1 MNMKLCD
8 HFLQIG
14 ELWYSNPAATCLW
27 GVVCLANPI
36 NYNSNWVALAKDV
49 IFTSRIP
56 EENTPAILDTSQVTK
71 QEHDLFF

>member
-1 MNMKLCD
+1 MNTKLCD

-14 ELWYSNPAATCLW
+14 ELWYSNPAAACLW

-49 IFTSRIP
+49 IFR
-56 EENTPAILDTSQVTK
+56 
-71 QEHDLFF
+71 